1 LTFTDKKNTQKQI
14 SILSEKLKKDGSAM
28 THKNRIAIYP
38 GSFDPLTNG
47 HIDIIER
54 ALEIFDN
61 VIIAVLNN
69 PSKKALFTIDER
81 VKMIKQSFNGK
92 NSIQVDYF
100 GGLLVDYAKMKDAVA
115 IIRGMRAISDFES
128 EFQMALM
135 NRKLNKDV
143 QSVFLMTGFRWIF
156 TSSSIIKEAAQFG
169 GDISDMVPEPVL
181 IKMLEKFPGTLE

>member
-1 LTFTDKKNTQKQI
+1 MAKEKK
-14 SILSEKLKKDGSAM
+14 
-28 THKNRIAIYP
+28 IAIYP

-54 ALEIFDN
+54 ALEIFDE

-69 PSKKALFTIDER
+69 PNKKALFTTEERID
-81 VKMIKQSFNGK
+81 MIKSSFNGEK
-92 NSIQVDYF
+92 AVLVDSF
-100 GGLLVDYAKMKDAVA
+100 GGLAVEYAKMQNAVA
-115 IIRGMRAISDFES
+115 IIRGMRAVSDFES

-156 TSSSIIKEAAQFG
+156 TSSSIIKEAVMFG
-169 GDISDMVPEPVL
+169 GDISGMVPEAVRLKL
-181 IKMLEKFPGTLE
+181 IEKYEKLRNEN

>member
-1 LTFTDKKNTQKQI
+1 MTAQKKT
-14 SILSEKLKKDGSAM
+14 
-28 THKNRIAIYP
+28 AIYP

-54 ALEIFDN
+54 ALDIFDQ
-61 VIIAVLNN
+61 VIIAVLHN
-69 PSKKALFTIDER
+69 PNKKVLFTMDER
-81 VKMIKQSFNGK
+81 VKMIKQSFNGRK
-92 NSIQVDYF
+92 SILVDSF
-100 GGLLVDYAKMKDAVA
+100 GGLLVDYAKMKNAVA

-169 GDISDMVPEPVL
+169 GDISDMVPKAVH
-181 IKMLEKFPGTLE
+181 IKMLEKFPKIKE

>member
-1 LTFTDKKNTQKQI
+1 
-14 SILSEKLKKDGSAM
+14 M

>member
-1 LTFTDKKNTQKQI
+1 MADKQK
-14 SILSEKLKKDGSAM
+14 
-28 THKNRIAIYP
+28 IAIYP

-54 ALEIFDN
+54 ALDIFDK
-61 VIIAVLNN
+61 VIIAVLHN
-69 PSKKALFTIDER
+69 PSKKALFTMEER
-81 VKMIKQSFNGK
+81 VEMILQSFNGRK
-92 NSIQVDYF
+92 SVQVDSF
-100 GGLLVDYAKMKDAVA
+100 GGLLVDYAKIKNAVA

-135 NRKLNKDV
+135 NRKLNKEV

-169 GDISDMVPEPVL
+169 GDISDMVPKAVHLKMMEKYPK
-181 IKMLEKFPGTLE
+181 IKE

>member
-1 LTFTDKKNTQKQI
+1 MSQ
-14 SILSEKLKKDGSAM
+14 
-28 THKNRIAIYP
+28 KNRIAIYP

-54 ALEIFDN
+54 ALEIFDK
-61 VIIAVLNN
+61 VIVAVLNN
-69 PSKKALFTIDER
+69 PSKNALFTMEER
-81 VKMIKQSFNGK
+81 VQMIKQSFNGK
-92 NSIQVDYF
+92 NSILVDSF

-115 IIRGMRAISDFES
+115 IIRGMRALSDFES

-169 GDISDMVPEPVL
+169 GDISDMVPKPVMV
-181 IKMLEKFPGTLE
+181 KMLEKFPKQ

>member
-1 LTFTDKKNTQKQI
+1 MPQ
-14 SILSEKLKKDGSAM
+14 
-28 THKNRIAIYP
+28 KNRIAIYP

-54 ALEIFDN
+54 ALEIFDK
-61 VIIAVLNN
+61 VIVAVLNN
-69 PSKKALFTIDER
+69 PSKNALFTMEER
-81 VKMIKQSFNGK
+81 VQMIKQSFNGK
-92 NSIQVDYF
+92 NSILVDSF

-115 IIRGMRAISDFES
+115 IIRGMRALSDFES

-169 GDISDMVPEPVL
+169 GDISDMVPKPVL
-181 IKMLEKFPGTLE
+181 VKMLEKFPKQ